1 MKQSL
6 QATLTSILLGLM
18 IVALLSYSGWDEW
31 FASEPSQTGEEA
43 QPDLV
48 ALLVDQT
55 SFDEQ
60 GNKQY
65 QGNVV
70 CRPCKNGQMEK
81 DNP

>member
-6 QATLTSILLGLM
+6 QATLTSMLLGLM

-31 FASEPSQTGEEA
+31 FESEPAQTGEEA

-60 GNKQY
+60 GNKQ
-65 QGNVV
+65 
-70 CRPCKNGQMEK
+70 
-81 DNP
+81 